1 MFFFFF
7 FFFVLFF
14 SLRFPYLQMTAQGK
28 HVRGCCATLFVK
40 TFSLIFLPWLT
51 IFYPPSPTPFPQYQ
65 TLVFSLLFI
74 FFFYYATLIEWASLP
89 NIVRTATLT
98 VFFSLPFYTHTC
110 IVLGRKKKVKKNLIP
125 NFCCNQCHVSM
136 FSTQWRLQMSFQRW
150 LVFIRN
156 ILTIRKVRRNF

>member
-1 MFFFFF
+1 
-7 FFFVLFF
+7 
-14 SLRFPYLQMTAQGK
+14 MTAQGK

-51 IFYPPSPTPFPQYQ
+51 IFYPPPPPPPPPPSPHTFSPVPNPCLF
-65 TLVFSLLFI
+65 LVISFI
-74 FFFYYATLIEWASLP
+74 FFIIMLHYSNGHHLP

-98 VFFSLPFYTHTC
+98 VFFSLPYYTHTC
-110 IVLGRKKKVKKNLIP
+110 IILGKKKLKKNLIP
-125 NFCCNQCHVSM
+125 NFCCNQCHVIM